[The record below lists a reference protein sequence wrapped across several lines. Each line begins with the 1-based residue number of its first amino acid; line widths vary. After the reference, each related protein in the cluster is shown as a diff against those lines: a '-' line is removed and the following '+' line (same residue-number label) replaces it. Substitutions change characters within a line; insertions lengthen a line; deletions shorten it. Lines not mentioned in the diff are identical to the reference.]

1 MPQPLPTPPPAMPMD
16 NFKASAHLPM
26 PEMPDVMGD
35 KANAAFKASVGEQV
49 KLLADGVDRLAAR
62 MQRDIDEKPRRLM
75 APQASKALRTELS
88 TLPSAPATIFCEF
101 DELCVRGST
110 ERVLLGDAADSKRD
124 ARADAYQALR
134 MTLDDAA
141 ARCADSNVTL
151 DPDFVDF
158 VEQCSVHRVNICILS
173 GGMKSFIR
181 LLMRNEGIGHVEVLA
196 HDMCVDRGEGNAWR
210 VALRDGSETGHDKAE
225 SVRRALRSQ
234 EPAPVIL
241 VGRTACDFAPIRA
254 GLVDCCVSAADT
266 PLAKCC
272 TDAGVQIHHFT
283 GWSALARRF
292 LPPASSVMH
301 SLVDTSPL
309 STWTGS

>member
-1 MPQPLPTPPPAMPMD
+1 
-16 NFKASAHLPM
+16 
-26 PEMPDVMGD
+26 
-35 KANAAFKASVGEQV
+35 
-49 KLLADGVDRLAAR
+49 
-62 MQRDIDEKPRRLM
+62 
-75 APQASKALRTELS
+75 
-88 TLPSAPATIFCEF
+88 
-101 DELCVRGST
+101 
-110 ERVLLGDAADSKRD
+110 
-124 ARADAYQALR
+124 
-134 MTLDDAA
+134 
-141 ARCADSNVTL
+141 
-151 DPDFVDF
+151 
-158 VEQCSVHRVNICILS
+158 
-173 GGMKSFIR
+173 MKSFIR